1 MNTRRMLSAL
11 LCACMVLAL
20 IPSVALA
27 SATGTRNGI
36 ELTLETEKTSYAP
49 GETIVAQI
57 TAKNTNLFSAHR
69 CKVELTLPDGLE
81 FADGTN
87 GTAPVDLTVGRTGV
101 ATFKVAL
108 KDAGLVVPKT
118 GGEANVGLWMTI
130 SIGAALALS
139 ALLVFRRRATGT
151 LLCILLC
158 AVLLTSAPT
167 AALAASKTLSVTE
180 TVKVNGQEYPLTAT
194 LYYELGKHEREE
206 ELPDLPFIP
215 PIQQ

>member
-1 MNTRRMLSAL
+1 MNKRRILSAI

-20 IPSVALA
+20 VPSAALA
-27 SATGTRNGI
+27 ATGARNGI

-57 TAKNTNLFSAHR
+57 TAKNTNLYSAHR

-81 FADGTN
+81 FADGTS
-87 GTAPVDLTVGRTGV
+87 GVAPVDLTVGRTGV
-101 ATFKVAL
+101 VTFKVAL

-130 SIGAALALS
+130 SICAALALS
-139 ALLVFRRRATGT
+139 ALLVFRRRVTGT

-180 TVKVNGQEYPLTAT
+180 TVKFNGKEYPLTAT
-194 LYYELGKHEREE
+194 LYYEGKHEHKIEVR
-206 ELPDLPFIP
+206 
-215 PIQQ
+215 

>member
-1 MNTRRMLSAL
+1 MNKRRILSAL

-20 IPSVALA
+20 VPSAALA
-27 SATGTRNGI
+27 ATGTRNGI
-36 ELTLETEKTSYAP
+36 ELTLETEKSSYAP

-69 CKVELTLPDGLE
+69 CKVELTLPDGLT

-101 ATFKVAL
+101 VTFKVAL
-108 KDAGLVVPKT
+108 KDADLVVPKT
-118 GGEANVGLWMTI
+118 GGEENVGLWMMI

-158 AVLLTSAPT
+158 AVLLTSAPA

-180 TVKVNGQEYPLTAT
+180 TVKINGKEYPLTAT
-194 LYYELGKHEREE
+194 LYYELGKHEQKVEIR
-206 ELPDLPFIP
+206 
-215 PIQQ
+215 